1 MTGPIP
7 GAIVKPLNVAFAR
20 SLPYTVLVTDMGM
33 NDMNA
38 MVPQTMSMDTNN
50 TTSGLRVLGSGK
62 FLHTGIMAH
71 GVAVLPGT
79 SYAFV
84 SDFMGAT
91 VKEVNI
97 KTMQVVRTFA
107 VGVSPTHTV
116 FLPNHRY
123 AFVSDFGSND
133 LSRLDI
139 QTGQVRSI
147 SFPKHDCFK
156 PHGLTLSADGG
167 TLYVA
172 CAGDAWI
179 YTIDTQTLR
188 PQHLAITG
196 PGAYGVE
203 IDQQRHELWVP
214 NQTANTVSVL
224 DLRTLKPLAT
234 IALGKGMGPALE
246 VIAPDGRTVYVAD
259 LLAGKVSVIDAAQ
272 RKVTA
277 TLSVAGQPF
286 GPTITPDGKYL
297 YVPSIKASVVTI
309 IRTSDLRTV
318 AVVPAAVGAVQ
329 VAIAQ

>member
-1 MTGPIP
+1 MISVRAVAPAVAACLCCVALVWALSGDLAGAARTAAMPTATPAMSMSTPTAAMGMPTATPGMGMTGPIP

-38 MVPQTMSMDTNN
+38 MVPQTMSMDTNK

-179 YTIDTQTLR
+179 
-188 PQHLAITG
+188 
-196 PGAYGVE
+196 
-203 IDQQRHELWVP
+203 
-214 NQTANTVSVL
+214 
-224 DLRTLKPLAT
+224 
-234 IALGKGMGPALE
+234 
-246 VIAPDGRTVYVAD
+246 
-259 LLAGKVSVIDAAQ
+259 
-272 RKVTA
+272 
-277 TLSVAGQPF
+277 
-286 GPTITPDGKYL
+286 
-297 YVPSIKASVVTI
+297 
-309 IRTSDLRTV
+309 
-318 AVVPAAVGAVQ
+318 
-329 VAIAQ
+329 